1 MLKSGKLIAGLA
13 VFGVGYVFGNF
24 QGAET
29 VRLQAVQEQSGVENI
44 SNETLQA
51 YQKFRKGCYDLS
63 DSLKGESLNVS
74 AVEGVN
80 FFALSVGGVDAV
92 RDLEE
97 GRGVDPETFAA
108 IYADRANPEV
118 TKNITTDSDGRK
130 RYKDTIVRMYSKERL
145 KEVFQRRDQIEIRGK
160 RVSG

>member
-1 MLKSGKLIAGLA
+1 MVTSGKLIAGLA
-13 VFGVGYVFGNF
+13 VFAVGYVFGSF
-24 QGAET
+24 HGSPSSP
-29 VRLQAVQEQSGVENI
+29 LKAVQEATAVENI

-51 YQKFRKGCYDLS
+51 YQKFRKGSYDLA
-63 DSLKGESLNVS
+63 DSLKGESLNVT

-108 IYADRANPEV
+108 IYADRASPEV
-118 TKNITTDSDGRK
+118 TRDITTDSEGRK
-130 RYKDTIVRMYSKERL
+130 RYKDTIIRMYSRERL
-145 KEVFQRRDQIEIRGK
+145 KEIFQRRDQIEIRGK
-160 RVSG
+160 RISG